1 MITEDEIKK
10 ACELCVEAKADY
22 VKTSTGFSTAGAT
35 VADVKLMKSVVKDN
49 AKVKA
54 AGGVRSKNDM
64 LEMIEAGADRIGT
77 SRGVSL
83 MEDK

>member
-1 MITEDEIKK
+1 
-10 ACELCVEAKADY
+10 
-22 VKTSTGFSTAGAT
+22 
-35 VADVKLMKSVVKDN
+35 MKSVVKGN

-83 MEDK
+83 MEDKQCFEKDILAIQ

>member
-1 MITEDEIKK
+1 MKL
-10 ACELCVEAKADY
+10 APGELHNLKQL
-22 VKTSTGFSTAGAT
+22 T
-35 VADVKLMKSVVKDN
+35 MKRCSHLTNQALYKDN